1 MEIATHPILRA
12 TRANRENPIHS
23 HPTRVCVSCVTNT
36 GLPKSAD
43 LRSRTAGKADQNA
56 SRFLDWPGGEA
67 VKHGPAPRSG
77 GRSIAFTVKTIPRL
91 RANFYE
97 DLGIDSIR
105 ALSTLFTDSEV
116 VNT

>member
-1 MEIATHPILRA
+1 
-12 TRANRENPIHS
+12 
-23 HPTRVCVSCVTNT
+23 VTNT
-36 GLPKSAD
+36 GLPKSSD
-43 LRSRTAGKADQNA
+43 LRHDSVGKTGHDTG
-56 SRFLDWPGGEA
+56 RFRVWPGGEA

-77 GRSIAFTVKTIPRL
+77 GRSIALTVKTIPRL

-116 VNT
+116 LNT